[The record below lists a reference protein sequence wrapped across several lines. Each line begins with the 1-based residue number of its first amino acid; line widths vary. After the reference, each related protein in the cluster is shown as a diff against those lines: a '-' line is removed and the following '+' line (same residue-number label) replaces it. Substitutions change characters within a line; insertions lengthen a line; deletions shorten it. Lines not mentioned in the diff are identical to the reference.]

1 MTKSTRTK
9 QDQAAFRKFLARQ
22 RKIEAKAG
30 RRIRA
35 AGRYLTRQTAQS
47 VRT

>member
-1 MTKSTRTK
+1 MTKPTRTK

-22 RKIEAKAG
+22 RKIEADVG
-30 RRIRA
+30 RKIRA